1 MKKKPIKTTEI
12 QSMKFW
18 NDNYELTLLFRE
30 KEVVE
35 PEPELPEIPTG
46 INLEFLVSL
55 PLPIIPTNIKAII
68 QWD

>member
-55 PLPIIPTNIKAII
+55 PLPTIPTNIKAII